1 MINSTATTCQIV
13 ITIIKI
19 IFVIISKPAKS
30 SATHLS
36 RPLLADGSTAG
47 VARCAV
53 RAAAWVNLQMTICE
67 EYEEYDNDKL
77 QVVFTCNCLDQLG
90 NVIVTGLIN

>member
-19 IFVIISKPAKS
+19 ILKIIIGSPAKS

-77 QVVFTCNCLDQLG
+77 QVVLYVQIPGSTWQCDCHWTN
-90 NVIVTGLIN
+90 